1 MQSGTADG
9 PVVQQIGYFERLH
22 LVRRALHHLARGPLA
37 VIAAAGYGK
46 TTLLHAL
53 AAQMPGSVVVP
64 LTLADQDVGYLEARL
79 QPHLASSSPIL
90 LDDVHVLEGADQVL
104 DWLVQH
110 IRAAPE
116 RWVLSGRW
124 LPTPLAHALHA
135 LPTTYLTER
144 DLALTPEEVA
154 RWLRPIG
161 YTAEQSR
168 AWHARTG
175 GWPLA
180 IAALV
185 HIAHLYTAPEHIE
198 TSLEAYLHTHIF
210 QRLWET
216 LPQDVRAFLQLTG
229 VALQFSPDMAIHL
242 WQAMGM
248 PDAEEKARQIWQEVA
263 WRRLFVEPGTRKGYW
278 RYHEL
283 FRAFLRAQTLDR
295 KTIARHIVTW
305 FHQRKDYDLAIE
317 QALADELWDE
327 ATRLLL
333 DMPME
338 VIWDM
343 NRVYTYRR
351 WIFALPQ
358 EKRSAHPILLTRLG
372 AELCISGEREEGL
385 QLVIE
390 GARLMETRED
400 PDMLC
405 QAYRALGQAYLVTG
419 NYKKALEYA
428 HQLRELATA
437 PKYRRNA
444 AVLLSNTY
452 ALLGYL
458 PTARRFYRESIAI
471 AEGMG
476 DVTIATYQRDNLA
489 GYVLAPMGRL
499 AEAEALLR
507 QNEDYYQDRP
517 SPHIVHLEQ
526 WIAMHKEVGAW
537 EQVRA
542 SLEKVERLVQDIE
555 TIDVTSNY
563 WRFYYW
569 ALYHIG
575 IGEWDNA
582 EKALAQAE
590 AHVAGRN
597 DRHLC
602 LAQLRAWLARRQG
615 RPEEAVRIAEEALS
629 QPWDAPF
636 PRALVAL
643 ERDIAA
649 TEAYALPPP
658 LHPDTRFLI
667 QARALPSLIRLRG
680 LLAWRC
686 HREGRPE
693 ARRHLR
699 ALLHAL
705 RRFPRLRPV
714 LTDRDPELGFQV
726 WRVALL
732 LGYEEEMVIEALGRI
747 GRVAGLEDLL
757 LAPDAAVR
765 RRAAWALQATQREE
779 AMPALQRGLKRE
791 KNAHVRA
798 AMEQAL
804 KRLEALPPP
813 PLKVQF
819 MGAFRVWRGD
829 KEIPESAWPRPA
841 VVRLFQYFVLHR
853 GQPLTRDRILADLW
867 PDQNPQQAA
876 QTLRRLLSWLRQVL
890 EPYMRA
896 KGPIR
901 YLSTTWD
908 VFTFDPEDRVWVD
921 VEVFERTVQNALEE
935 EDRPDAPPPL
945 EACVQALEAWAPP
958 VSVAP
963 YETWWVERAERWQR
977 LYQEG
982 CLFVARR
989 YLEGGEFRQA
999 ILWADR
1005 VLAVAPW
1012 VEAAYQVKMRA
1023 LARLGERAQA
1033 LAVYEE
1039 ARAALARELDV
1050 GPSAL
1055 TEWLAERLRRGEM
1068 I

>member
-1 MQSGTADG
+1 MSTKTVAQPS
-9 PVVQQIGYFERLH
+9 GYFERPR
-22 LVRRALHHLARGPLA
+22 LVRRALHHLAQGPLA

-64 LTLADQDVGYLEARL
+64 LTLADQDVGYLDARL

-216 LPQDVRAFLQLTG
+216 LPPDVRAFLQLTG
-229 VALQFSPDMAIHL
+229 VALQFSPDMAVHL

-248 PDAEEKARQIWQEVA
+248 PDAEEKARHIWQEVA
-263 WRRLFVEPGTRKGYW
+263 RRRLFVDPGTREGYW

-283 FRAFLRAQTLDR
+283 FRAFLRAQTPDR

-305 FHQRKDYDLAIE
+305 FHRRNDYDLAIE

-327 ATRLLL
+327 ATRLIL

-338 VIWDM
+338 VIWNA

-351 WIFALPQ
+351 WILGLPKPYR
-358 EKRSAHPILLTRLG
+358 ERHPILLTRLA
-372 AELCISGEREEGL
+372 AELCSSGAQEEGW

-390 GARLMETRED
+390 GARLLKARGD
-400 PDMLC
+400 PEATC
-405 QAYRALGQAYLVTG
+405 QAYHALGHVCFLTG
-419 NYKKALEYA
+419 RYKKALEYG
-428 HQLRELATA
+428 HRLWDGATDL
-437 PKYRRNA
+437 KYRLRA
-444 AVLLSNTY
+444 AGLLSNVY
-452 ALLGYL
+452 ALLGNF
-458 PTARRFYRESIAI
+458 PRARYFYRAAIPI
-471 AEGMG
+471 AEKMG
-476 DVTIATYQRDNLA
+476 HETIAVYQRSNLA
-489 GYVLAPMGRL
+489 ANVLAPMGYL
-499 AEAEALLR
+499 EEAEALLEQDR
-507 QNEDYYQDRP
+507 SYYQERP
-517 SPHIVHLEQ
+517 SPRMIYLEQ
-526 WIAMHKEVGAW
+526 WVALYAETGAW
-537 EQVRA
+537 ERIRKVLIE
-542 SLEKVERLVQDIE
+542 LEGLVKEVETVD
-555 TIDVTSNY
+555 TTSNF

-575 IGEWDNA
+575 AGEWDNA
-582 EKALAQAE
+582 EKALAQTE

-649 TEAYALPPP
+649 TEAYPLPPS
-658 LHPDTRFLI
+658 LHPDTRFFI

-699 ALLHAL
+699 ALLHVL

-732 LGYEEEMVIEALGRI
+732 LGFKEEMVIEALGRI

-765 RRAAWALQATQREE
+765 RRAAWALQATRREE

-804 KRLEALPPP
+804 NRLEALPPP

-921 VEVFERTVQNALEE
+921 VEVFERTVQKALEE
-935 EDRPDAPPPL
+935 EDRSDAPPPL

-963 YETWWVERAERWQR
+963 YEAWWVERAERWQR

-989 YLEGGEFRQA
+989 YLEGSEFRQA